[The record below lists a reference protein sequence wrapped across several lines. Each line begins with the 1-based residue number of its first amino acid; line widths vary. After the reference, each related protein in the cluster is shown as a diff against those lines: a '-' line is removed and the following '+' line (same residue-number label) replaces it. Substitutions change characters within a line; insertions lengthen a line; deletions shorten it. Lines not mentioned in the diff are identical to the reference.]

1 MFMKTYASVKIE
13 DVNVFYDY
21 VKPKSTGDLNNLGEH
36 YRSNHIDRQI
46 KLYLEN
52 YFNESKVPKI
62 GDRLSLKI
70 FSNRVDLEIT
80 ITNVVGR
87 NYGIH

>member
-1 MFMKTYASVKIE
+1 MKTYASVKIE

-21 VKPKSTGDLNNLGEH
+21 VKPKSMGDLNNLGEH

-46 KLYLEN
+46 NLYLES
-52 YFNESKVPKI
+52 YFNEGKVPKI
-62 GDRLSLKI
+62 GDRVPLKI

-80 ITNVVGR
+80 ITNVVER
-87 NYGIH
+87 NYGIN